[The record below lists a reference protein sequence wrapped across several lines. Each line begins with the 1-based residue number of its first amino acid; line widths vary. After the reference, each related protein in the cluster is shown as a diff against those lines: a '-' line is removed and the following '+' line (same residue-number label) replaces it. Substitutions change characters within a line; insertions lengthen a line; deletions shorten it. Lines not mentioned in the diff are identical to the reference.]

1 MFEIIIKENKI
12 GIVFIYEGVEIEEGE
27 KGKENF
33 DYGISCV
40 V

>member
-1 MFEIIIKENKI
+1 MAEIIFKETKI
-12 GIVFIYEGVEIEEGE
+12 GIVFIYEGVEIEEGR
-27 KGKENF
+27 KRKENF